1 MLEKMGDYESE
12 LEHIRFYYK
21 NPPKDAS
28 EMSDQ
33 WFERRLSKVNKELG
47 TDYNKENLFD

>member
-1 MLEKMGDYESE
+1 MLEIMDDYESE

-33 WFERRLSKVNKELG
+33 WFEKRLAKVNKKLG
-47 TDYNKENLFD
+47 VN